1 MALYDISATGFSV
14 FLKSSTSFP
23 QGFFLEGI
31 AEDTDPL
38 AFGELTIAEADTNVN
53 GDLVVFGKPQ
63 VLNPTI
69 AVIAGS
75 PADENL
81 QVMLAARQNGV
92 RETVEITVT
101 YPDGSSVTASE
112 GVLIT
117 GTKGKGVSS
126 NGRTATRSYG
136 FAFGVHSES
145 RA

>member
-14 FLKSSTSFP
+14 FLKSSVNFTN
-23 QGFFLEGI
+23 GFLLEGI
-31 AEDTDPL
+31 ADDTDPL
-38 AFGELTIAEADTNVN
+38 AFGELTIAEAETNVN
-53 GDLVVFGKPQ
+53 GDLVVSGKPQ
-63 VLNPTI
+63 VVNPTI
-69 AVIAGS
+69 AVVAGS

-81 QVMLAARQNGV
+81 QVMLSARQNGV

-101 YPDGSSVTASE
+101 YPDGSSFTASE

-136 FAFGVHSES
+136 FAFAVHSES